1 MFSPDQLIHRMGD
14 AGGRLRV
21 KSALNPALWFC
32 AIVGTPL
39 LWLAASMQNPPI
51 WLIVIA
57 VLPVVVTA
65 FGFVYLLIVDRD
77 KLQSEDYQIRKKSL
91 ELIQE
96 KGQRF
101 AIAAASIEAIS
112 NPKASH
118 LLGNERY
125 EEEK

>member
-1 MFSPDQLIHRMGD
+1 MISPDQLIHRIGD

-32 AIVGTPL
+32 GIVASPL
-39 LWLAASMQNPPI
+39 LVFAASMQNPPN
-51 WLIVIA
+51 WLIATAI
-57 VLPVVVTA
+57 LPVVVTA
-65 FGFVYLLIVDRD
+65 FGFVYLLFVDRD

-112 NPKASH
+112 NPQASNFIGAND
-118 LLGNERY
+118 LEDR
-125 EEEK
+125 

>member
-1 MFSPDQLIHRMGD
+1 MFSPDQFIHRIGD

-32 AIVGTPL
+32 GIVASPL
-39 LWLAASMQNPPI
+39 LLFAATMQNPPI
-51 WLIVIA
+51 WLIATAI
-57 VLPVVVTA
+57 LPVGVTA
-65 FGFVYLLIVDRD
+65 FGFIFLLFNDRD
-77 KLQSEDYQIRKKSL
+77 KLQSEDYQIRKQSL

-112 NPKASH
+112 NPQASQ
-118 LLGNERY
+118 LSNSSEQETR
-125 EEEK
+125 